1 MSGRVVVEPYTS
13 AAAVTPDDDVIIAP
27 TRGIM
32 AAVTGDISVV
42 FPDGSTA
49 TFTSVVVGNVYPIQV
64 IKVMETGT
72 DATGIV
78 ALY

>member
-1 MSGRVVVEPYTS
+1 MRVVIEPYVGCKDITKS
-13 AAAVTPDDDVIIAP
+13 NTTIIAP

-32 AAVTGDISVV
+32 AAVTGDIAVKFV
-42 FPDGSTA
+42 DGST
-49 TFTSVVVGNVYPIQV
+49 TIFVDVVAGHVYPISVIQV
-64 IKVMETGT
+64 LETGT

>member
-1 MSGRVVVEPYTS
+1 MRLVTEPYVS
-13 AAAVTPDDDVIIAP
+13 ASNVTPDDDDLIAP

-32 AAVTGDISVV
+32 AAATGDISVQ

-49 TFTSVVVGNVYPIQV
+49 TFVDVIPGNVYPIQV
-64 IKVMETGT
+64 VKVMSTGT

>member
-1 MSGRVVVEPYTS
+1 MRVVVEPYTS
-13 AAAVTPDDDVIIAP
+13 ALNVTPDDDVVIAQ

-32 AAVTGDISVV
+32 ASAAGDLVVVMADGTEVTFVSVV
-42 FPDGSTA
+42 AGHI
-49 TFTSVVVGNVYPIQV
+49 YPIAV
-64 IKVMETGT
+64 IKVKKAT